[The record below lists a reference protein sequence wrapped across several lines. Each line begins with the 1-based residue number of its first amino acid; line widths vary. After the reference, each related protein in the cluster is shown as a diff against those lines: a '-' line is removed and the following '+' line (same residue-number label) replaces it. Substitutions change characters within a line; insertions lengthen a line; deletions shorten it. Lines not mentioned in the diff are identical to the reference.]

1 MISIG
6 VVIEENSRDQKV
18 MFTNLLIGPRTDF
31 GTSSCWISRI
41 KDRLIKQQRRMSL
54 VYVSSELSYED
65 ALEVTKG
72 IIVSILAK
80 VSPLGFISGIS
91 GLTTLGEP
99 LGEEGIFVSGSISRT
114 MLTTRAVRKGITS

>member
-1 MISIG
+1 
-6 VVIEENSRDQKV
+6 
-18 MFTNLLIGPRTDF
+18 
-31 GTSSCWISRI
+31 
-41 KDRLIKQQRRMSL
+41 MSL